1 MCRFNLILTK
11 EEGAEKLLIQE
22 DFRKF
27 YDDLGG
33 FNAYQKGYCNCG
45 SLVGSFADQKGIP
58 YQVAIDE
65 AKKKKVERQN
75 KIRILMNQP
84 DYEERK
90 ERFLQTST
98 SYSEQIEIFYKPI
111 QDYELEQTNYIHTK
125 YSGEE
130 FQQHYEKLHLE
141 LQDMFVQI
149 ESQPEYSEF
158 INKFREYSKENELLQ
173 ESLLYCLTA
182 EESNQTSKGI
192 PLKELLG
199 LEDDLEAEEFAT
211 VNIPMESNV
220 IDDVIN
226 RTECDTNAEH
236 LEEYQTYYELFMN
249 LLEVVPSIL
258 FGTIWSEANEMK
270 LVKTVKINS
279 LLIDD
284 LAILDY
290 NDMICITQ

>member
-1 MCRFNLILTK
+1 
-11 EEGAEKLLIQE
+11 
-22 DFRKF
+22 
-27 YDDLGG
+27 
-33 FNAYQKGYCNCG
+33 
-45 SLVGSFADQKGIP
+45 
-58 YQVAIDE
+58 
-65 AKKKKVERQN
+65 
-75 KIRILMNQP
+75 
-84 DYEERK
+84 
-90 ERFLQTST
+90 
-98 SYSEQIEIFYKPI
+98 
-111 QDYELEQTNYIHTK
+111 
-125 YSGEE
+125 
-130 FQQHYEKLHLE
+130 
-141 LQDMFVQI
+141 MFVQI